1 MTPPSPARQ
10 LADHVRRVLG
20 EGPFALSGGWFHMG
34 AVICDAS
41 FQARTRYVST
51 LLPRLLRLQE
61 EWPDAVTVRGFQD
74 RLATHDLAVTMD
86 FRSPGKV
93 AKAHDITDLLVAEG
107 VDTREDLHSWL
118 GRPAGRAALR
128 AVKGAGPKSVDYI
141 GNLVGR
147 SQVAVD
153 VHLRAFA
160 ADAGVPNL
168 GYGQL
173 RAAYE
178 EAAALLD
185 HEPGALEHAVWR
197 FRSAIGDAQGCLA
210 DQAGIA
216 VPGTAA

>member
-1 MTPPSPARQ
+1 MTAPSPARQ
-10 LADHVRRVLG
+10 LADHVREVLG
-20 EGPFALSGGWFHMG
+20 EGPFAPPGGWSHMG
-34 AVICDAS
+34 AVICDVS

-51 LLPRLLRLQE
+51 LLPRLLRLRE
-61 EWPDAVTVRGFQD
+61 EWPDAATVSGFQA
-74 RLATHDLAVTMD
+74 RLAAHDLAATLD

-93 AKAHDITDLLVAEG
+93 AKAHDITDLLVAER
-107 VDTREDLHSWL
+107 VDTREDLHGWL

-128 AVKGAGPKSVDYI
+128 AVKGVGPKSVDYL

-168 GYGQL
+168 GYEPL

-178 EAAALLD
+178 EAAALLGHD
-185 HEPGALEHAVWR
+185 PGALEHAVWGSR
-197 FRSAIGDAQGCLA
+197 VSHG
-210 DQAGIA
+210 AGRTGIT
-216 VPGTAA
+216 G